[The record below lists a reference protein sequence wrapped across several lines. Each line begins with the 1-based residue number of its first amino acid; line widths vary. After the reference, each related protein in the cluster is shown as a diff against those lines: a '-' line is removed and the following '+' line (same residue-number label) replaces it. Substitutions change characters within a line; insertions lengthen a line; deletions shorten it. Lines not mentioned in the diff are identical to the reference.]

1 MCLAV
6 PGKVIELEGNKAT
19 VDFGGVKRD
28 IDVSLVDAGIDEY
41 VIVHAGFAI
50 QILEEKVALETLEL
64 WRQMFEAME

>member
-41 VIVHAGFAI
+41 VIVHTGFAI